1 MSSILALN
9 YPGKNKMQLYTKIS
23 ADNLNLD
30 DFNFDNKFDD
40 IMYVLY
46 KSDFD
51 NSGEKLDQNT
61 NNLNFLRTQ
70 RGYKNLTLEV
80 DNLIFKNQPF
90 SNALINLD
98 INNDKLKDGAT
109 P

>member
-1 MSSILALN
+1 MKSARLSIYLSSIEMSSNVRIG
-9 YPGKNKMQLYTKIS
+9 YFWDIFKYT
-23 ADNLNLD
+23 DNR
-30 DFNFDNKFDD
+30 FNFDNKFDD

-80 DNLIFKNQPF
+80 DNLIFKNQ
-90 SNALINLD
+90 
-98 INNDKLKDGAT
+98 T
-109 P
+109 T